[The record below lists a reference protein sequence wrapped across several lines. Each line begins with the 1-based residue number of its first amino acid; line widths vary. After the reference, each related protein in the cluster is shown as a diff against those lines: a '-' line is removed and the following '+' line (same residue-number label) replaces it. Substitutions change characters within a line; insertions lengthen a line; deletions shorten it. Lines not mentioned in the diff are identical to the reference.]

1 MLPTGLTRPAVLLL
15 SYFYSLISL
24 FVFYFPQQ
32 PPVPQDDTV
41 SHPEKRKSTGET
53 PESAKKRKSKA
64 LDVDLPNAPL
74 DGRFSLHRL

>member
-1 MLPTGLTRPAVLLL
+1 MTGPAVLLL
-15 SYFYSLISL
+15 SYFYTLTRL

-32 PPVPQDDTV
+32 PPVPQDDTA

-64 LDVDLPNAPL
+64 LDVALPNAPL
-74 DGRFSLHRL
+74 DGRFTLHRL